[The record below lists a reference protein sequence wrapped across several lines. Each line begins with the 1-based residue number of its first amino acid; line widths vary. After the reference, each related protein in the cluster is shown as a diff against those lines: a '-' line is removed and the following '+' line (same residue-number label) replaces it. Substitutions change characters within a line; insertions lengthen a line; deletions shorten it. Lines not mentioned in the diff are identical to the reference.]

1 MNKLIISL
9 DTVLYYTMKAYKVKN
24 NQYFCYTYFGST
36 FLSYLNRAN
45 I

>member
-9 DTVLYYTMKAYKVKN
+9 DTVLYYTMKTYKVKN
-24 NQYFCYTYFGST
+24 NFCYTYFGST
-36 FLSYLNRAN
+36 FLSYLNKAN